1 MDHISRRGFLAGGL
15 ATAAMVS
22 TPLLVTARLNTPAT
36 PVKRTASGATPSPST
51 PTPGTTATPSPAAT
65 PAPLRTNYIN
75 TPPVVQQRSLDC
87 EAAALQAALLA
98 RGTSVTQDWI
108 LAHMGADTRPAVF
121 DNAGN
126 IAQWG
131 DPFQTFV
138 GNVDGS
144 EVDAT
149 GYGVYHGPI
158 AAAARAAGHQATDGT
173 GFSATAVYQALSA
186 GFPVVI
192 WTDTTFTAVPT
203 STWTAWDGRSVPY
216 AIGEHAVT
224 LTGIDVQNQTVQLL
238 DVESGQFRTF
248 TMAQFTAFW
257 STFGNMAVIVQ

>member
-1 MDHISRRGFLAGGL
+1 MHDISRRGFLAGGL

-22 TPLLVTARLNTPAT
+22 TPLLVKARLSVPTATVKPPA
-36 PVKRTASGATPSPST
+36 AAATPSQST
-51 PTPGTTATPSPAAT
+51 PTPSATPTPTAT

-75 TPPVVQQRSLDC
+75 TPPVVQQRPLDC
-87 EAAALQAALLA
+87 ESAALQAALLA

-108 LAHMGADTRPAVF
+108 LAQIGADTRPAVF
-121 DNAGN
+121 DSAGN

-131 DPFQTFV
+131 DPFQSFV

-158 AAAARAAGHQATDGT
+158 AAAARAAGHQATSGT
-173 GFSATAVYQALSA
+173 GIQAADVYQALSA
-186 GFPVVI
+186 GHPVVV

-203 STWTAWDGRSVPY
+203 RTWTAWDGRAVPY
-216 AIGEHAVT
+216 AVGEHAVT
-224 LTGIDVQNQTVQLL
+224 LTGIDVENQAVQLL
-238 DVESGQFRTF
+238 DVETGRFRTF

-257 STFGNMAVIVQ
+257 STFGNMAVVVQ